1 MPAAEALQ
9 APCAS
14 LRCAFAL
21 PDCTPCG
28 PRATDGEALQSRQLS
43 RATRSVREPTFGC
56 LVHVCPAR
64 GRAAPQFR
72 GRAAAPH
79 MCVRAQGAARPAR
92 RDCVCARGARGL
104 RVGGH
109 AIGLAP
115 LVALRMWFHSSTRA
129 RGWCCPALKAVYVLC
144 CVPCAVWPWRS
155 GAAAPPPWWC
165 GPVTV
170 RFVMVRRIVVV

>member
-9 APCAS
+9 APCAF
-14 LRCAFAL
+14 LRCAVAF
-21 PDCTPCG
+21 PGCTPCG
-28 PRATDGEALQSRQLS
+28 PRATDGEEHQSRPLS
-43 RATRSVREPTFGC
+43 RATRSAREPTVGG
-56 LVHVCPAR
+56 LVHVCSAR

-129 RGWCCPALKAVYVLC
+129 RGWCCPVLKAVCSVLC
-144 CVPCAVWPWRS
+144 AVCRV
-155 GAAAPPPWWC
+155 AMEERRRAAPPTLVVRVSDS
-165 GPVTV
+165 GSVT
-170 RFVMVRRIVVV
+170 VRRIVVV